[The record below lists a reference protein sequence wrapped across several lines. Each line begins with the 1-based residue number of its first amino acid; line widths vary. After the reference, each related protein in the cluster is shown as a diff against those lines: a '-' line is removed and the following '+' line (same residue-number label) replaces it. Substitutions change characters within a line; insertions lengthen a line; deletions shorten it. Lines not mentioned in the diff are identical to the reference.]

1 VSIGSTALEAEKEKP
16 RPAAIVSQLQHIKE
30 LLLAPIGTLV
40 QDSTAVKLALEEIRS
55 QLPEALRIK
64 LWPAGHLPF
73 FREKVESAKQ
83 RIEARQ
89 LQTPLRSEI
98 TQRCQ
103 MLNEKKSAL
112 DETADTS
119 ADDHEL
125 DALEKEL
132 AELEAKI
139 QATKQLIQDKKDSI
153 ARSKQEV
160 EDLKAQL
167 QTELEQLR
175 DLSRQV
181 VVGEDKDDEAA
192 IAEADQVRVEAVLAI
207 DEYLM

>member
-1 VSIGSTALEAEKEKP
+1 MS
-16 RPAAIVSQLQHIKE
+16 
-30 LLLAPIGTLV
+30 APIGTLV
-40 QDSTAVKLALEEIRS
+40 QDSTAVKLALEEIMS

-64 LWPAGHLPF
+64 LWPVGHLPV

-83 RIEARQ
+83 RIEARR

-103 MLNEKKSAL
+103 TLNEKKSAL
-112 DETADTS
+112 DERADTS
-119 ADDHEL
+119 ADDREL

-132 AELEAKI
+132 AELGAKI
-139 QATKQLIQDKKDSI
+139 HATRQLIQDKKDSI
-153 ARSKQEV
+153 ALSKQEV

-167 QTELEQLR
+167 QTELDQLR

-192 IAEADQVRVEAVLAI
+192 IAEADQVRAEAVRTI

>member
-1 VSIGSTALEAEKEKP
+1 
-16 RPAAIVSQLQHIKE
+16 
-30 LLLAPIGTLV
+30 
-40 QDSTAVKLALEEIRS
+40 VKLALEEIRS

-64 LWPAGHLPF
+64 LWPVRHLPF

-83 RIEARQ
+83 RIEARR
-89 LQTPLRSEI
+89 LQTSLQSEI

-103 MLNEKKSAL
+103 ALNEKKSSL
-112 DETADTS
+112 DERADTS
-119 ADDHEL
+119 TDDREL

-132 AELEAKI
+132 ADLEAKI
-139 QATKQLIQDKKDSI
+139 HATRQLIQDKKDSI
-153 ARSKQEV
+153 ARSKREA
-160 EDLKAQL
+160 EDLRTQL
-167 QTELEQLR
+167 QTELKQLR

-192 IAEADQVRVEAVLAI
+192 IAEADQVRADAVRAI

>member
-1 VSIGSTALEAEKEKP
+1 M
-16 RPAAIVSQLQHIKE
+16 
-30 LLLAPIGTLV
+30 
-40 QDSTAVKLALEEIRS
+40 KLALEEIRS

-83 RIEARQ
+83 RIEARR

-103 MLNEKKSAL
+103 TLNEKKSAL
-112 DETADTS
+112 DERADTS
-119 ADDHEL
+119 VDDREL

-139 QATKQLIQDKKDSI
+139 HATRQLIQDKKDSI

-175 DLSRQV
+175 DLSRKV
-181 VVGEDKDDEAA
+181 VVGEDKDDEAT
-192 IAEADQVRVEAVLAI
+192 IAEADQVRAEAVRAI

>member
-1 VSIGSTALEAEKEKP
+1 MLF
-16 RPAAIVSQLQHIKE
+16 
-30 LLLAPIGTLV
+30 
-40 QDSTAVKLALEEIRS
+40 RS
-55 QLPEALRIK
+55 EALRTK

-83 RIEARQ
+83 RIEARR

-103 MLNEKKSAL
+103 ALNEKKSAL
-112 DETADTS
+112 DARADTS
-119 ADDHEL
+119 ADDREL
-125 DALEKEL
+125 EALEKKL
-132 AELEAKI
+132 TDLEDKVR
-139 QATKQLIQDKKDSI
+139 ATKQLIQDKKNSI
-153 ARSKQEV
+153 ARSKQEA
-160 EDLKAQL
+160 EDLKTQL

-192 IAEADQVRVEAVLAI
+192 IAEADQVRADAVHAI
-207 DEYLM
+207 EEYLL